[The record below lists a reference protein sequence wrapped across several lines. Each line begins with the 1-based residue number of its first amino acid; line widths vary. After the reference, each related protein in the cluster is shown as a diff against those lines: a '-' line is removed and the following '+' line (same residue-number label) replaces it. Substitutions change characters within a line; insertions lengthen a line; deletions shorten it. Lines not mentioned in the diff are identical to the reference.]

1 MLAPEAFSASVSFL
15 WTLSRVVL
23 SCRPRN
29 LPLSVCPAVTSP
41 DIFRTASSA
50 FMPVWFFSN
59 TMKHLDQ
66 EISNPLLLLF
76 PIVRT
81 HFVFEKSKNGVH
93 AGWLCATFGASVWI
107 RMSISVCSPALRS
120 VCYWQTGSSALLAN
134 TVLIPAHRLCQPF
147 ALLVTFQVLPCP
159 KQIVESECLL
169 PHPHLFVCIKLFLF

>member
-1 MLAPEAFSASVSFL
+1 MLAPEALSASVSFL

-41 DIFRTASSA
+41 VIFRTASSA
-50 FMPVWFFSN
+50 FIPVWFFSN

-93 AGWLCATFGASVWI
+93 AGWLCAAFVNTCEYLSLFPSFEECV
-107 RMSISVCSPALRS
+107 
-120 VCYWQTGSSALLAN
+120 LLADWLFSPFGKYCAYFSTQALP
-134 TVLIPAHRLCQPF
+134 TVCFVSHIRSTALSKTDCRIRVF
-147 ALLVTFQVLPCP
+147 AGHTHTYSCV
-159 KQIVESECLL
+159 
-169 PHPHLFVCIKLFLF
+169 